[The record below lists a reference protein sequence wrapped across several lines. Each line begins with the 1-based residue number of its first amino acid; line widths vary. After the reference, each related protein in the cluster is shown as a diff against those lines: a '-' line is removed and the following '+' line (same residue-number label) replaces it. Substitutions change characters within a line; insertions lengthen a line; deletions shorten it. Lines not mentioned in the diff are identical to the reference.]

1 MLLVGACLLYILN
14 VLSRYFPA
22 FTPNELHVL
31 SQLAF
36 VPVKAA
42 SGAMRHL
49 SPTQCY
55 FKGDSKAQF
64 HSKLF
69 TFVDF
74 GTTANTFLSACGVK
88 HEPSVE
94 EIAKI
99 LLDSPR
105 QFYDLAEGREQ
116 YVPSDSPS
124 PP

>member
-1 MLLVGACLLYILN
+1 MLLVNAYPVQVLN
-14 VLSRYFPA
+14 ALSRHSLA
-22 FTPNELHVL
+22 FSANELRVL

-36 VPVKAA
+36 VPVKAV
-42 SGAMRHL
+42 SGALRHF
-49 SPTQCY
+49 PPMQCY

-74 GTTANTFLSACGVK
+74 GSTANTFLSACGVK

-99 LLDSPR
+99 LLDNPR

-116 YVPSDSPS
+116 YVHSPS
-124 PP
+124 SSL